1 MKKVY
6 QKMKAEIIDLSQVS
20 DEALA
25 FAGYVDS
32 TAVKAPRK
40 KLSLYKADGSTSPD
54 ERLQKEEE
62 LFYNQFSMVPLSGR

>member
-32 TAVKAPRK
+32 AAVKAPRK
-40 KLSLYKADGSTSPD
+40 KLSLYKADPMTP
-54 ERLQKEEE
+54 EKRLRQEEE
-62 LFYNQFSMVPLSGR
+62 LFYNQFSMVPLSGK